1 MPTIQ
6 NAINTGVNLVS
17 CNFQY
22 STCVH
27 LTGHRL
33 LRGHWQVNWAGLADV
48 IFVMKHSSLY
58 HKSRGKVN
66 SKQFAAG
73 VDFVIA
79 LNHQKKALSMIS
91 PATI

>member
-33 LRGHWQVNWAGLADV
+33 LPGELGWAGLGWQGWAGWAGLAE
-48 IFVMKHSSLY
+48 L
-58 HKSRGKVN
+58 
-66 SKQFAAG
+66 
-73 VDFVIA
+73 
-79 LNHQKKALSMIS
+79 
-91 PATI
+91 PA

>member
-48 IFVMKHSSLY
+48 IFVMKHSSL
-58 HKSRGKVN
+58 
-66 SKQFAAG
+66 
-73 VDFVIA
+73 
-79 LNHQKKALSMIS
+79 
-91 PATI
+91 